1 MTLWDYIVVGGGLAG
16 SVISNRLLE
25 SNPSLNILLV
35 EAGINAN
42 DRQDIVWPNSTNGQF
57 GEFDWVYYS
66 TPQTHLDNRAIASNS
81 GKGLGGS
88 TLINGGAFQIFFINT
103 HLANIMQLSG
113 SVATTSSMTSGLT
126 W

>member
-1 MTLWDYIVVGGGLAG
+1 MLLWDYIVVGGGLAG

-25 SNPSLNILLV
+25 RNPSLKILLV

-57 GEFDWVYYS
+57 GDFDWAYYS
-66 TPQTHLDNRAIASNS
+66 EPQSNLNNRSIASNS

-88 TLINGGAFQIFFINT
+88 TLINGGESTICC
-103 HLANIMQLSG
+103 IMDSL
-113 SVATTSSMTSGLT
+113 VNHR
-126 W
+126 